1 MGIGDSFG
9 IAFYKSQESAGYRHP
24 LDGNVLLSVA
34 EKDRKNM
41 VPLAKKI
48 DDLGFTIYATEGT
61 SKVLN
66 DNKIKNTVIKKLHEG
81 RPNIADA
88 IVNNELQLII
98 NTPIGKDSKFDDSYI
113 RMMAIQRKI
122 PYVTSIAAAEASIQG
137 IEAVKNGMY
146 TPKALQEYHKSL
158 L

>member
-1 MGIGDSFG
+1 MS
-9 IAFYKSQESAGYRHP
+9 
-24 LDGNVLLSVA
+24 LA
-34 EKDRKNM
+34 EKDRKNLI
-41 VPLAKKI
+41 PLAKKI
-48 DDLGFTIYATEGT
+48 DAWGITIYATEGT

-66 DNKIKNTVIKKLHEG
+66 DNNIKNTVIKKLHEG

-88 IVNNELQLII
+88 IVKNELQLII

-146 TPKALQEYHKSL
+146 TPKSLQEYHQAL